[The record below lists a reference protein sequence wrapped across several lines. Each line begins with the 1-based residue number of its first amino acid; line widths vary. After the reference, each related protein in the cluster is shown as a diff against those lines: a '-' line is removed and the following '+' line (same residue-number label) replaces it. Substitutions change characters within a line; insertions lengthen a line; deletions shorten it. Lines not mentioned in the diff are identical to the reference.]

1 MKVNPAHIP
10 QSLRS
15 YLAHFQEN
23 PDNTI
28 KKLEAHVRKRGADA
42 VGYYLLSWFYHYNG
56 DSENAVKAAWKAK
69 IYAPGSPAM
78 DLLHYYMQHPKKF
91 KAWKPVKQ
99 AVKPDMAENNQGKAH
114 PIADLDS
121 LIEKLSAIETKRI
134 TFDLN
139 SEDGPDLSEESSRV
153 DDIVTDTLAEIHEKQ
168 GNMEAA
174 IKTYQKLMHLHTHKK
189 GFYKKQ
195 IERLEAEIESA
206 REKSGE

>member
-15 YLAHFQEN
+15 YLAHYQEN

-56 DSENAVKAAWKAK
+56 DSDNAVKAAWKAK

-78 DLLHYYMQHPKKF
+78 ELLHYFMKHPKKF
-91 KAWKPVKQ
+91 KAWKPTKQ
-99 AVKPDMAENNQGKAH
+99 VIKSHMVERSLRKVH
-114 PIADLDS
+114 PISDLDS
-121 LIEKLSAIETKRI
+121 LIEKLSTVETKRI

-153 DDIVTDTLAEIHEKQ
+153 DDIVTDTLADIHEKQ

-174 IKTYQKLMHLHTHKK
+174 IETYQKLMQLHTHKK

-195 IERLEAEIESA
+195 IERLETEIENS
-206 REKSGE
+206 REKSE